1 MEEIKRKATP
11 SAQAVTEEK
20 VGSTPSPTT
29 IQTPPQ
35 LVNIPQ
41 VLTPREKNILNLLQV
56 IVRYGEHI
64 IYQFEDGRTLSVGE
78 YIINELRADNIE
90 FDNPMHKQILDE
102 FSNNYS
108 DEFIAATFYQYHPDP
123 AINQFAAEM
132 IADKY
137 QLSRMYNKQTVSE
150 NVVQEVERDERED
163 LPEVVQRLLLELK
176 YTIVTERL
184 DALHALLEKANGD
197 WQMQLTLLEQKQL
210 LEQIRTQL
218 CKALGNRVIV

>member
-1 MEEIKRKATP
+1 M
-11 SAQAVTEEK
+11 
-20 VGSTPSPTT
+20 
-29 IQTPPQ
+29 
-35 LVNIPQ
+35 
-41 VLTPREKNILNLLQV
+41 
-56 IVRYGEHI
+56 
-64 IYQFEDGRTLSVGE
+64 
-78 YIINELRADNIE
+78 
-90 FDNPMHKQILDE
+90 
-102 FSNNYS
+102 
-108 DEFIAATFYQYHPDP
+108 
-123 AINQFAAEM
+123 
-132 IADKY
+132 
-137 QLSRMYNKQTVSE
+137 SE